1 MLGHTFNESENQPG
15 QDGVVPLGYGLWK
28 TRFGD
33 ASVLAKTLELSG
45 RVLPVIGVMPP
56 EFVYPPGAVMWS
68 PVVLDDATRAR
79 RDFHRLRVIA
89 HLKDGLSLN
98 RASSDYKDYRRT
110 PGAPVSRPRQRRIRG
125 RESDARRYGRANS
138 ARLDDVTRS
147 RRIRTAD
154 RVRQCGQSVAG

>member
-79 RDFHRLRVIA
+79 RDFHRLRAPRKQLFHYRFRFQARKHVPVCQIFDRLQR
-89 HLKDGLSLN
+89 HPSLFKHSP
-98 RASSDYKDYRRT
+98 RAQRSDF
-110 PGAPVSRPRQRRIRG
+110 PSPPHS
-125 RESDARRYGRANS
+125 
-138 ARLDDVTRS
+138 
-147 RRIRTAD
+147 TALT
-154 RVRQCGQSVAG
+154 